1 MPVDLETERA
11 WFCSTLFLAPPPAQ
25 ALSLYLAACM
35 PVDLETKRE
44 WFKSTDLEQR
54 IREQVREGG
63 EGGESRCRAGGGIMW
78 AAHYCSGIVTGV
90 MPHQSEGAGGGWG
103 ELMREELR

>member
-63 EGGESRCRAGGGIMW
+63 DSR
-78 AAHYCSGIVTGV
+78 
-90 MPHQSEGAGGGWG
+90 GW
-103 ELMREELR
+103 

>member
-11 WFCSTLFLAPPPAQ
+11 WFCSTLFLTPPPAK

-35 PVDLETKRE
+35 PVDLETKWE

-63 EGGESRCRAGGGIMW
+63 EGLERCGAGGEIMW
-78 AAHYCSGIVTGV
+78 VAHCSGKVTGV

-103 ELMREELR
+103 ELMRTELR